1 MLDKFLTWCDDRNF
15 VSVRSFTL
23 YATVWMTW
31 KATEQAWLF
40 AANSHLDGMGT
51 AAVVAAVTAPV
62 AALQGFVFR
71 DYIASK
77 S

>member
-1 MLDKFLTWCDDRNF
+1 MINRTLAWLDRRNF

-23 YATVWMTW
+23 YATVWMSW
-31 KATEQAWLF
+31 KAMEQAWVF
-40 AANSHLDGMGT
+40 AAASSLDGIGT

-71 DYIASK
+71 DYVASK
-77 S
+77 T